1 MTWDVIL
8 CLQNIDILPVLL
20 ELHENVMGSGF
31 HSCCWIENPI
41 YVNKIKSCIESHDLD
56 SSIV

>member
-20 ELHENVMGSGF
+20 ELHENVMGDGIWFSLMLLNWKPNL
-31 HSCCWIENPI
+31 C
-41 YVNKIKSCIESHDLD
+41 
-56 SSIV
+56 